1 MSSDD
6 EAELQAELQAALAMS
21 VGGSADGSAGKAAAA
36 CWKLEQAG
44 DKEALHYTKSI
55 LLKVRI
61 GIPFE

>member
-6 EAELQAELQAALAMS
+6 EAELQAALAMS

-44 DKEALHYTKSI
+44 EKEALHYTKSI
-55 LLKVRI
+55 LLKVGI
-61 GIPFE
+61 KGIPFE